1 MVYELTTSYLKD
13 VNELFLYYKKLGG
26 RAMAQCP
33 EEALFATLDDES
45 NSIAIIVK
53 HLSGNMR
60 SR

>member
-13 VNELFLYYKKLGG
+13 VNELFLYYKKLGDG
-26 RAMAQCP
+26 AMARCP